1 MNTTLLKTACKTL
14 LLLAFVAAAMAVVAG
29 TQQGHPAQHAPLM
42 LSQASMLL
50 PALG

>member
-1 MNTTLLKTACKTL
+1 MKTTLLKTACKTL

-29 TQQGHPAQHAPLM
+29 TQHGHPAQQAPLM

>member
-1 MNTTLLKTACKTL
+1 MNTTPLKTACKTVL
-14 LLLAFVAAAMAVVAG
+14 LLGFVALALAIVAG
-29 TQQGHPAQHAPLM
+29 TLQGPAAQHAPLM